1 MNIYMLI
8 VSLTILF
15 SFITAVYL
23 GKYLI
28 SIPALSV
35 FITSVIFW
43 SNPEDELK
51 MYIDIFVVQ
60 LGLYFSVYYAYTY
73 LDIKEPF
80 IYQLVAILADQFKGV
95 FDEIVTQKEFV
106 EKGR

>member
-1 MNIYMLI
+1 MLI

-73 LDIKEPF
+73 LDSKKFISYLISFDILTVVIK
-80 IYQLVAILADQFKGV
+80 ADTFNIFNSCISK
-95 FDEIVTQKEFV
+95 
-106 EKGR
+106 